1 MTENLKSDST
11 TVLAGDCSFKGE
23 MAFEGA
29 MRIDGKFEGKITSKG
44 KLGVG
49 KGAHISAEAVVGQ
62 VAIEGSFKGNVVAA
76 ERIEL
81 AATASVMADLRAPK
95 LVVAEGATFVG
106 NVHVSPDALKGAEKS
121 EFVVPIPATPLKK

>member
-1 MTENLKSDST
+1 MADASKPEFT
-11 TVLAGDCSFKGE
+11 TILASDCSFKGE
-23 MAFEGA
+23 MTFEGT
-29 MRIDGKFEGKITSKG
+29 MKVDGKFEGKITTKG

-49 KGAHISAEAVVGQ
+49 KGAHLCAEAIVGQ
-62 VAIEGSFKGNVVAA
+62 ASIEGAFKGNVVAS

-81 AATASVMADLRAPK
+81 AASASVMADLRAPK

-106 NVHVSPDALKGAEKS
+106 NVHVSPDALKGVEKS